1 MEKENRSRRLD
12 TWRKKLLSDEM
23 FWTKFISLRAI
34 VINGRFN
41 TPGKKKQSATTQST
55 NVQGKKES
63 RRGHPHIAKN
73 VSKGLKPEVIK
84 QNTIGHVCG
93 IYSHSIDNP
102 TERSSSE
109 CACACS

>member
-41 TPGKKKQSATTQST
+41 TSG
-55 NVQGKKES
+55 
-63 RRGHPHIAKN
+63 
-73 VSKGLKPEVIK
+73 
-84 QNTIGHVCG
+84 
-93 IYSHSIDNP
+93 
-102 TERSSSE
+102 
-109 CACACS
+109 